1 MKRVELKENTSDTSL
16 LTADE
21 MGDNG
26 AAGYLLHDLLRVKI
40 EKRVGANHNCYRVKR
55 AKILYCTST
64 RISSSP
70 ACTHL

>member
-40 EKRVGANHNCYRVKR
+40 EKSWRK
-55 AKILYCTST
+55 S
-64 RISSSP
+64 
-70 ACTHL
+70 